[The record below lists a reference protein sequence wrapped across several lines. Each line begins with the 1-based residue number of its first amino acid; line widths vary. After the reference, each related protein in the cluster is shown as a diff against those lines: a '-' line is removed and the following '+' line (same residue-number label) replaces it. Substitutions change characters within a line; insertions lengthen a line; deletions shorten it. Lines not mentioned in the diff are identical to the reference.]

1 MQFSKILFVVLA
13 SCTHLINGNQNI
25 SYNNLANLVSQLD
38 LINKEKPEIKVLNSL
53 VNEIIDKYL
62 ISCHINIIF
71 DDLFDTDLYYKD
83 VLQIILTS
91 FNSVPYKILH
101 IYDNSSKNTIALESR
116 CVNYLIFCQDPEIT
130 ATKFG
135 HMVDSRVFIVTI
147 GSQWQ
152 IQEFFKSQASQNIM
166 NLLIASAGPA
176 LQEKNKNEVADIKL
190 YTHEIYIDGLGSSVQ
205 TILTTWKLNKFTRPE
220 VDLYPVKLA
229 SGFRGHR
236 FILSAIEKPP
246 LVFRSIDNVL
256 TQEHQS
262 ILWDGI
268 EIRLLQLIA
277 GVLNFTLEI
286 QDATLSKS
294 RDEADDRIIGDLV
307 TSKAELGI
315 SGLYMTNARYSIV
328 DFSPVI
334 MQDCGTFMSLGS
346 FALSKYRAIFGP
358 FHWSIWVM
366 VVITYMAAIFPIA
379 FTNNRNVKTLCKS
392 PKQLESMCC
401 YMFGTYTNLFTFKG
415 VKSWTNTKMGST
427 RLFIGT
433 YWIFTIIITTAY
445 TSSIIA
451 FITLPAQPV
460 IVDSS
465 YQLIDQHYR
474 VMTLDKGGWQNYL
487 NVTNDTMSKRLMSN
501 IKLMNNLEDAIDY
514 IVKTRFILDYALLGS
529 KISLTYL
536 YQNNY
541 IQKYKNKKIFLHVA
555 SECYVPFNIGIAYK
569 KNFLFRNIF
578 NDLILRAQQSGLITK
593 IIKDIEWEITQKSG
607 VSNPN
612 LIIAP
617 EDRQLALD
625 DVQGMFVLL
634 GGGILLA
641 AFTLIIE
648 FVKRK
653 REKKKIPQIK
663 IKNHLKKK
671 KRSKSL
677 TVTENA
683 LAEPIRSLTAF

>member
-1 MQFSKILFVVLA
+1 MLATLAA

-25 SYNNLANLVSQLD
+25 SYNNFANLVSQLD

-53 VNEIIDKYL
+53 VNEIINKYL
-62 ISCHINIIF
+62 SSCHVNIIY

-83 VLQIILTS
+83 VLQIMLTS
-91 FNSVPYKILH
+91 LNSISYKIYH
-101 IYDNSSKNTIALESR
+101 IHEYSSKNTIVLESR
-116 CVNYLIFCQDPEIT
+116 CVNYLILCQDPEIT
-130 ATKFG
+130 VTKFG
-135 HMVDSRVFIVTI
+135 HAVDSRVFIVTI
-147 GSQWQ
+147 GSKWH
-152 IQEFFKSQASQNIM
+152 IQEFFESQSSQNIM

-190 YTHEIYIDGLGSSVQ
+190 YTHEMYIDGLGNSVQ
-205 TILTTWKLNKFTRPE
+205 KILTTWKLNKFTRPE

-229 SGFRGHR
+229 NGFRGHR

-246 LVFRSIDNVL
+246 LVFRSIDKVL
-256 TQEHQS
+256 TQEQS

-286 QDATLSKS
+286 HDATLSKS

-315 SGLYMTNARYSIV
+315 SGLYMTNDRYSMV

-334 MQDCGTFMSLGS
+334 MQDCATFMSLGS

-366 VVITYMAAIFPIA
+366 VVITYMVAIFPIA
-379 FTNNRNVKTLCKS
+379 FTNNRSVKTLCKS

-401 YMFGTYTNLFTFKG
+401 YMFGTYTNLFTFKD
-415 VKSWTNTKMGST
+415 VKSWTNTKKGST

-451 FITLPAQPV
+451 FITSPAQPV

-465 YQLIDQHYR
+465 YQLINQHYR
-474 VMTLDKGGWQNYL
+474 VMTLDKGGWQYYL
-487 NVTNDTMSKRLMSN
+487 NNTNDTMSKRLMSN

-514 IVKTRFILDYALLGS
+514 IVRTRFILDYAFLGS

-536 YQNNY
+536 YQNNF

-555 SECYVPFNIGIAYK
+555 SECYVPFNIGVAYK

-578 NDLILRAQQSGLITK
+578 SNFILRAQQSGLITK
-593 IIKDIEWEITQKSG
+593 IIKDIEWEIIQKSG
-607 VSNPN
+607 VINPN

-641 AFTLIIE
+641 VFTLIIE

-653 REKKKIPQIK
+653 REKKKISHIK
-663 IKNHLKKK
+663 IKNYLKKK

-677 TVTENA
+677 TVTGYTI
-683 LAEPIRSLTAF
+683 AEPIRSLTAF